1 MGLKTTNY
9 RKKSGVVLE
18 TAYAWI
24 HKLEEGRDFSTVEFH
39 INETRESVSKR
50 GADEVITYT
59 YKTDLN
65 NTGFNAAYAAAK
77 KPVIRKVRVDVEKEG
92 VIGIDESGNEIIGT
106 YIEKEWQEKEFP
118 NIFTNWEDDI
128 VE

>member
-39 INETRESVSKR
+39 IM
-50 GADEVITYT
+50 
-59 YKTDLN
+59 
-65 NTGFNAAYAAAK
+65 
-77 KPVIRKVRVDVEKEG
+77 
-92 VIGIDESGNEIIGT
+92 
-106 YIEKEWQEKEFP
+106 
-118 NIFTNWEDDI
+118 
-128 VE
+128 